1 MWFDLPMEKK
11 TTHTNDNFDTWQPI
25 GLAARRLLGV
35 HEQQNEGGEGDADAG
50 NADEQRAEDH
60 CRYVDQRLRETA
72 EFERRVSGIK
82 KRKV

>member
-1 MWFDLPMEKK
+1 MVGLMTKD
-11 TTHTNDNFDTWQPI
+11 THGNDNFDTWQPI

-35 HEQQNEGGEGDADAG
+35 HEKQNEGGKGDADAG
-50 NADEQRAEDH
+50 SKDEQRANDH
-60 CRYVDQRLRETA
+60 RRYVDHRLRETA